1 MIPVV
6 SDRIAASAESLTTV
20 RTLEGELRELGLQ
33 PGSSVLVHAS
43 LSQAGW
49 VCGGAVAVL
58 QALMAVLGPAGTVV
72 VPTHTAELS
81 DPSGWR
87 NPPVPQEWWAT
98 IRETMPPYEVA
109 TTPSLGMGALA
120 ELVRTWPGAV
130 RSGHPQFSFAALGPA
145 AEQLTAGHG
154 LRDGLG
160 EDSPLA
166 RLYDLA
172 GWVLLLGV
180 GHDSNTSL
188 HLAEYRSGV
197 RPAVEQA
204 APVLVDG
211 HRQWVTWKDVDLYSE
226 DFPALGTDLD
236 ATGLVK
242 PGPVGR
248 TVARLMRQPSVVDFA
263 ESWLPQHT
271 ARPLSQ

>member
-1 MIPVV
+1 MSYP
-6 SDRIAASAESLTTV
+6 IAVPPESLTTAD
-20 RTLEGELRELGLQ
+20 TLEAELRELGLE
-33 PGSSVLVHAS
+33 PGSSVLVHSS
-43 LSQAGW
+43 LSRVGW

-58 QALMAVLGPAGTVV
+58 QALLAVLGPTGTVM

-87 NPPVPQEWWAT
+87 NPPVPPDWWPT

-120 ELVRTWPGAV
+120 ELVRTWPGAR
-130 RSGHPQFSFAALGPA
+130 RSAHPQFSFAALGPA

-154 LRDGLG
+154 LQNGLG

-188 HLAEYRSGV
+188 HLAECRSGV
-197 RPAVEQA
+197 RPVVELA
-204 APVLVDG
+204 APVLIDG
-211 HRQWVTWKDVDLYSE
+211 HRHWATWKDVDLYSE
-226 DFPALGTDLD
+226 DFTALGAALD
-236 ATGLVK
+236 AAGLVK
-242 PGPVGR
+242 AGPVGKA
-248 TVARLMRQPSVVDFA
+248 VGRLMRQPQAVDFA
-263 ESWLPQHT
+263 QSWLPQHT
-271 ARPLSQ
+271 ARRLSQ

>member
-1 MIPVV
+1 MSEPT
-6 SDRIAASAESLTTV
+6 AAPPECLTTA
-20 RTLEGELRELGLQ
+20 RSLESELRNLGLQ
-33 PGSSVLVHAS
+33 PGGSVLVHSS
-43 LSQAGW
+43 LSQVGW

-58 QALMAVLGPAGTVV
+58 QALLAVLGPAGTVV

-87 NPPVPQEWWAT
+87 NPPVPQDWWPT

-120 ELVRTWPGAV
+120 ELVRTWPGTI
-130 RSGHPQFSFAALGPA
+130 RSGHPQYSFAALGPA
-145 AEQLTAGHG
+145 AEQLTAGHD
-154 LRDGLG
+154 RQDGLG
-160 EDSPLA
+160 ESSPLA

-172 GWVLLLGV
+172 GWVFLLGV

-204 APVLVDG
+204 APVLMDG
-211 HRQWVTWKDVDLYSE
+211 HRRWATWKDIDLDSE
-226 DFPALGTDLD
+226 DFAALGADLD
-236 ATGLVK
+236 ASGLVHT
-242 PGPVGR
+242 GPVGR
-248 TVARLMRQPSVVDFA
+248 AVGRLMHQPSVVDFA
-263 ESWLPQHT
+263 QSWLPLHT
-271 ARPLSQ
+271 ARAPSQ